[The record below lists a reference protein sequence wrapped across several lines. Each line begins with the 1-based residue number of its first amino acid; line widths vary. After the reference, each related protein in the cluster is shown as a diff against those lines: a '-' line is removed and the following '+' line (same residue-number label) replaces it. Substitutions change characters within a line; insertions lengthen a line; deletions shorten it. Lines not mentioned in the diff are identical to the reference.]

1 MKKILKKIKSKIVKN
16 EDFDYPDEFGEDY
29 LELEEFSRIT
39 EDKEKIVVRP
49 YVLKDFEDIKPVI
62 DSLREGNT
70 IVLLDV
76 TPLRDRDIIELK
88 RAINKLKKTCE
99 AINGDIAGLGENLV
113 IATPSF
119 AYVYRQQPQTEE
131 KKETSEESF

>member
-16 EDFDYPDEFGEDY
+16 EDFDYPNEFGEDY

-76 TPLRDRDIIELK
+76 APLRDRDIIELK

-119 AYVYRQQPQTEE
+119 L
-131 KKETSEESF
+131 SLIHI

>member
-16 EDFDYPDEFGEDY
+16 EDFDYPNEFGEDY

-76 TPLRDRDIIELK
+76 APLRDRDIIELK